1 MPMGNTPVFDSIVVG
16 VGGMGSATCYELAK
30 RGKRVLGLERFGIPH
45 DFGSSHG
52 QTRII
57 RLAYY
62 EDPSYVVLLKRAYQ
76 LWDEI
81 AKRAGEQLL
90 YITGSIDA
98 GTADSWV
105 FKGSHES
112 AMQYD
117 LAHEVLTG
125 NDMAR
130 RFPAYRFPDE
140 ILGLYQPQ
148 GGFVLPERS
157 IVAYVNATLA
167 MGGAVHG
174 YEQVQEYV
182 ATSGGGVRVTTDR
195 GTYEAG
201 SLVFTGGAWSANLLP
216 FLAGLAVPE
225 RQALAWLQPT
235 VPAYFAR
242 ERMPVFNVE
251 VPEGRFYGFPE
262 YGIPGFKFGKY
273 GHFGEQ
279 GDADFLP
286 RTVTRADEDLLRD
299 FAVRYFPDGAGP
311 TMNLKAC
318 LFTNSPDGHFILD
331 RHPEMPQVSFA
342 AGFSGHGYKFA
353 SVIGEIM
360 ADLAEHG
367 KSRHDIGFFRLDRF
381 AAVLA

>member
-1 MPMGNTPVFDSIVVG
+1 MAHTQVFDSIVVG

-62 EDPSYVVLLKRAYQ
+62 EDPSYVVLLRRAYA

-81 AKRAGEQLL
+81 QQRAGEQLL

-105 FKGSHES
+105 FKGSYNS
-112 AMQYD
+112 AVQHD
-117 LAHEVLTG
+117 LPHEVLSG
-125 NDMAR
+125 NEMAR
-130 RFPAYRFPDE
+130 RFPAYRFPNE
-140 ILGLYQPQ
+140 ILGLFQPQ

-167 MGGAVHG
+167 MGGEIHG
-174 YEQVQEYV
+174 YEQVQDY
-182 ATSGGGVRVTTDR
+182 TSTGAGGVRVTTDR

-235 VPAYFAR
+235 VPDFFTR

-251 VPEGRFYGFPE
+251 VPEGRFYGFPVW
-262 YGIPGFKFGKY
+262 GIPGFKFGKY
-273 GHFGEQ
+273 RHLGET

-286 RTVTRADEDLLRD
+286 RTVTRADEVLLRD

-311 TMNLKAC
+311 MMNLKAC

-331 RHPEMPQVSFA
+331 RHPQMPQVSFA

-367 KSRHDIGFFRLDRF
+367 ESRHDIGFFRLSRF
-381 AAVLA
+381 AATTA

>member
-1 MPMGNTPVFDSIVVG
+1 VAHTQVFDSIVVG

-62 EDPSYVVLLKRAYQ
+62 EDPSYVVLLRRAYA

-81 AKRAGEQLL
+81 QQRAGEQLL

-105 FKGSHES
+105 FKGSYNS
-112 AMQYD
+112 AVQHD
-117 LAHEVLTG
+117 LPHEVLLG
-125 NDMAR
+125 NEMAR
-130 RFPAYRFPDE
+130 RFPAYRFPNE
-140 ILGLYQPQ
+140 ILGLFQPQ

-167 MGGAVHG
+167 MGGEIHG
-174 YEQVQEYV
+174 YEQVQDY
-182 ATSGGGVRVTTDR
+182 TSTGAGGVRVTTDR

-235 VPAYFAR
+235 VPDFFTR

-251 VPEGRFYGFPE
+251 VPEGRFYGFPVW
-262 YGIPGFKFGKY
+262 GIPGFKFGKY
-273 GHFGEQ
+273 GHLGET

-286 RTVTRADEDLLRD
+286 RTVTRADEVLLRD

-311 TMNLKAC
+311 MMNLKAC

-331 RHPEMPQVSFA
+331 RHPQMPQVSFA

-367 KSRHDIGFFRLDRF
+367 ESRRDIGFFRLSRF
-381 AAVLA
+381 AATTA

>member
-1 MPMGNTPVFDSIVVG
+1 MAHTQVFDSIVVG

-62 EDPSYVVLLKRAYQ
+62 EDPSYVVLLRRAYA

-81 AKRAGEQLL
+81 QQRAGEQLL

-105 FKGSHES
+105 FKGAYNS
-112 AMQYD
+112 AVQYD
-117 LAHEVLTG
+117 LPHEVLSG
-125 NDMAR
+125 NEMAR
-130 RFPAYRFPDE
+130 QFPAYRFSNE
-140 ILGLYQPQ
+140 ILGLFQPQ

-167 MGGAVHG
+167 MGGEIHG
-174 YEQVQEYV
+174 YEQVQDY
-182 ATSGGGVRVTTDR
+182 TPTGGGGVRVTTDR

-216 FLAGLAVPE
+216 FLIGLAVPE

-235 VPAYFAR
+235 VPSSFTP

-251 VPEGRFYGFPE
+251 VPEGRFYGLPVW
-262 YGIPGFKFGKY
+262 GIPGFKFGKY
-273 GHFGEQ
+273 GHLGET
-279 GDADFLP
+279 GDADALP
-286 RTVTRADEDLLRD
+286 RTVTHADEVLLRD
-299 FAVRYFPDGAGP
+299 FAERYFPDGAGP

-331 RHPEMPQVSFA
+331 RHPQMPQVSFA

-367 KSRHDIGFFRLDRF
+367 ESRYDIGLFRLSRF
-381 AAVLA
+381 AAATA